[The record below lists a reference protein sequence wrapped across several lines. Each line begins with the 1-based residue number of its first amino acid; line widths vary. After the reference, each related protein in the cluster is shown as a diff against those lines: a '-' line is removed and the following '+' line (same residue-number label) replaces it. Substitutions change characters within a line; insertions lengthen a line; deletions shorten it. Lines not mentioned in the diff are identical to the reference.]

1 MEQSKEINVY
11 NLILLDESG
20 SMSSIWRQALDGI
33 NETLNGIRKTQDEYP
48 SQHQYVSI
56 VTFEG
61 NGVRG
66 VKTLRDRIPVENI
79 QNLKDDDYRPGGCTP
94 LYDAMGLSLNYLQHC
109 VRDEDV
115 VLVTIITDGY
125 ENSSNEYSG
134 QAIKTLVE
142 KLRGR
147 GWTFAYIGAN
157 QDAVEVAKGLNID
170 NAMNFDATPQ
180 GTVMMCLDYE
190 SARRDFSRQ
199 VDQMAKSR
207 KTKSV
212 KGFFKKYALFNHHE
226 GAVKSDAL
234 GRSGGSADVVV
245 LCNAV
250 TDHIQESL
258 LDFGDFF
265 VDGIVKRIGQSVNAA
280 SHCLHILPSAYG
292 GVDVKQLQFVICKLF
307 ETNTFRMLQIE
318 EIHSLVESIHLHFH
332 SVKVIKEQPVLP
344 ADSESAQGD
353 LIVQRLL
360 NLFKCNSQ
368 ILLQSFYLPE
378 NQLCPRGDIKLFDRT
393 VLNILSNYLSL
404 SLSLSLKGFHSNPFG
419 GHFWRRYGIK
429 CNAGE
434 ARQGY
439 LTRVLL
445 SREQITECLRRNL
458 L

>member
-134 QAIKTLVE
+134 QAIKALVE
-142 KLRGR
+142 KLREK

-212 KGFFKKYALFNHHE
+212 KGFFKK
-226 GAVKSDAL
+226 
-234 GRSGGSADVVV
+234 
-245 LCNAV
+245 
-250 TDHIQESL
+250 
-258 LDFGDFF
+258 
-265 VDGIVKRIGQSVNAA
+265 
-280 SHCLHILPSAYG
+280 
-292 GVDVKQLQFVICKLF
+292 
-307 ETNTFRMLQIE
+307 
-318 EIHSLVESIHLHFH
+318 
-332 SVKVIKEQPVLP
+332 
-344 ADSESAQGD
+344 
-353 LIVQRLL
+353 
-360 NLFKCNSQ
+360 
-368 ILLQSFYLPE
+368 
-378 NQLCPRGDIKLFDRT
+378 
-393 VLNILSNYLSL
+393 
-404 SLSLSLKGFHSNPFG
+404 
-419 GHFWRRYGIK
+419 
-429 CNAGE
+429 
-434 ARQGY
+434 
-439 LTRVLL
+439 
-445 SREQITECLRRNL
+445 
-458 L
+458 

>member
-11 NLILLDESG
+11 NLIILDESG

-134 QAIKTLVE
+134 QAIKALVE
-142 KLRGR
+142 KLREK

-212 KGFFKKYALFNHHE
+212 KGFFKK
-226 GAVKSDAL
+226 
-234 GRSGGSADVVV
+234 
-245 LCNAV
+245 
-250 TDHIQESL
+250 
-258 LDFGDFF
+258 
-265 VDGIVKRIGQSVNAA
+265 
-280 SHCLHILPSAYG
+280 
-292 GVDVKQLQFVICKLF
+292 
-307 ETNTFRMLQIE
+307 
-318 EIHSLVESIHLHFH
+318 
-332 SVKVIKEQPVLP
+332 
-344 ADSESAQGD
+344 
-353 LIVQRLL
+353 
-360 NLFKCNSQ
+360 
-368 ILLQSFYLPE
+368 
-378 NQLCPRGDIKLFDRT
+378 
-393 VLNILSNYLSL
+393 
-404 SLSLSLKGFHSNPFG
+404 
-419 GHFWRRYGIK
+419 
-429 CNAGE
+429 
-434 ARQGY
+434 
-439 LTRVLL
+439 
-445 SREQITECLRRNL
+445 
-458 L
+458 

>member
-1 MEQSKEINVY
+1 MEQSKEISVY
-11 NLILLDESG
+11 NLIILDESG

-61 NGVRG
+61 NGVRC

-134 QAIKTLVE
+134 QAIKALVE
-142 KLRGR
+142 KLREK

-212 KGFFKKYALFNHHE
+212 KGFFKK
-226 GAVKSDAL
+226 
-234 GRSGGSADVVV
+234 
-245 LCNAV
+245 
-250 TDHIQESL
+250 
-258 LDFGDFF
+258 
-265 VDGIVKRIGQSVNAA
+265 
-280 SHCLHILPSAYG
+280 
-292 GVDVKQLQFVICKLF
+292 
-307 ETNTFRMLQIE
+307 
-318 EIHSLVESIHLHFH
+318 
-332 SVKVIKEQPVLP
+332 
-344 ADSESAQGD
+344 
-353 LIVQRLL
+353 
-360 NLFKCNSQ
+360 
-368 ILLQSFYLPE
+368 
-378 NQLCPRGDIKLFDRT
+378 
-393 VLNILSNYLSL
+393 
-404 SLSLSLKGFHSNPFG
+404 
-419 GHFWRRYGIK
+419 
-429 CNAGE
+429 
-434 ARQGY
+434 
-439 LTRVLL
+439 
-445 SREQITECLRRNL
+445 
-458 L
+458 